1 MLFKSILST
10 FVFGMTVVGCGDIIK
25 APNPFK
31 RGSHE
36 KRETFTGSDQA
47 ACPNLRGLYRGECA
61 QLTPSRVEIAVDQ
74 LLCENFNLSSGLSF
88 STDREA
94 SVTISSTSYVT
105 KASWNSDRTALD
117 LTATDTSS
125 NLSESYQLSQD
136 SLMWRFSKGGVPSE
150 CLLTRY
156 QPRS

>member
-1 MLFKSILST
+1 MLFKSILSS

-31 RGSHE
+31 RGSHD
-36 KRETFTGSDQA
+36 KRETFTGNDQA
-47 ACPNLRGLYRGECA
+47 PCPNLRGLYLGECA

-88 STDREA
+88 STDRENT
-94 SVTISSTSYVT
+94 VTINSASYVT
-105 KASWNSDRTALD
+105 KASWNSDRTALE
-117 LTATDTSS
+117 LKATDASS
-125 NLSESYQLSQD
+125 NLSEFYQLSQD
-136 SLMWRFSKGGVPSE
+136 KLMWRFSKDGAPVE